1 MSDIEG
7 KVTRVGA
14 RMEPRDASTIDGQ
27 TERSKCAGAHESKRG
42 QRTSFNGANGMCDM
56 AGKAARV
63 AASAVGRSRD
73 TKKKL
78 YELQSKKN
86 AVNNHFMPS
95 LIRKLFH
102 KSEAPKDGLTQPQRE
117 AIVDLLNYCMYA
129 DNLVFLAEDRLI
141 TDTVAKF
148 NWDPKIPFDQF
159 DVRSIDNARNAT
171 ESQVYRDQF
180 LASIRDRLG
189 TAAVKGQA
197 LDLCQELFVADGARS
212 EEEDAVLQNLRKLL
226 E

>member
-1 MSDIEG
+1 
-7 KVTRVGA
+7 
-14 RMEPRDASTIDGQ
+14 
-27 TERSKCAGAHESKRG
+27 
-42 QRTSFNGANGMCDM
+42 
-56 AGKAARV
+56 
-63 AASAVGRSRD
+63 
-73 TKKKL
+73 
-78 YELQSKKN
+78 
-86 AVNNHFMPS
+86 MPS

-141 TDTVAKF
+141 TDTVSKF
-148 NWDPKIPFDQF
+148 NWDPKVPFDQF

-171 ESQVYRDQF
+171 ESQVYRDRF

-189 TAAVKGQA
+189 TAAAKEKA
-197 LDLCQELFVADGARS
+197 LGLCQELFVADGARS
-212 EEEDAVLQNLRKLL
+212 DEEEDVFHNLRKLL

>member
-1 MSDIEG
+1 
-7 KVTRVGA
+7 
-14 RMEPRDASTIDGQ
+14 
-27 TERSKCAGAHESKRG
+27 
-42 QRTSFNGANGMCDM
+42 
-56 AGKAARV
+56 
-63 AASAVGRSRD
+63 
-73 TKKKL
+73 
-78 YELQSKKN
+78 
-86 AVNNHFMPS
+86 MPS

-102 KSEAPKDGLTQPQRE
+102 KSEAPNDGLTQPQRE

-159 DVRSIDNARNAT
+159 DVRSIGNARNAR

-197 LDLCQELFVADGARS
+197 LDLCQELFLADGARS
-212 EEEDAVLQNLRKLL
+212 EEEDARASKSEKAARIVPGSARVSRAGDGVLAIANFTSALCFRTSVRV
-226 E
+226 